1 MSSANVKI
9 NPFKEVEG
17 DLAKVIGLYSKREL
31 STEAQIFFASLL
43 YAKVRSHISKPP
55 PGIVVKGKQR
65 DAQID
70 KLEAAV
76 KKLKTAIEN
85 LDPTARS
92 YFSTT
97 FRVNPNEENEI
108 WPNELLDGWVLEIS
122 KFRAATSALPR
133 SGASPVGLA
142 LARACFQTF
151 TEQMKIPQPKG
162 ISSGTKFAKF
172 GQDCASVLFADEL
185 DFVSAARQYYDTRNQ
200 GAIK

>member
-9 NPFKEVEG
+9 NPFKDVEG

-76 KKLKTAIEN
+76 KKLKIAIEN

-97 FRVNPNEENEI
+97 FRVNENEKNEI
-108 WPNELLDGWVLEIS
+108 WPNELLDSWVLEIS

-142 LARACFQTF
+142 LARACFKTF
-151 TEQMKIPQPKG
+151 TEQMKMPPPKG

-172 GQDCASVLFADEL
+172 GQDCASVLFTDEL
-185 DFVSAARQYYDTRNQ
+185 DFVSAARQYYDLRNQ

>member
-9 NPFKEVEG
+9 NPFKDVEG

-76 KKLKTAIEN
+76 KKLKIAIEN

-97 FRVNPNEENEI
+97 FRVNENEKNEI
-108 WPNELLDGWVLEIS
+108 WPNELLDSWVLEIS

-151 TEQMKIPQPKG
+151 TEHMKMPPTKG
-162 ISSGTKFAKF
+162 ISSGTKFAQF

-185 DFVSAARQYYDTRNQ
+185 DFVSAARQYYDLRNQ
-200 GAIK
+200 GALK

>member
-9 NPFKEVEG
+9 NPFKDVEG

-76 KKLKTAIEN
+76 KKLKIAIEN

-97 FRVNPNEENEI
+97 FRVNENEKNEI
-108 WPNELLDGWVLEIS
+108 WPNELLDSWVLEIS

-151 TEQMKIPQPKG
+151 TEQMKMPPPKG

-172 GQDCASVLFADEL
+172 GQDCASVLCADEL
-185 DFVSAARQYYDTRNQ
+185 DFVSAARQYYDLRKQ
-200 GAIK
+200 GALK

>member
-1 MSSANVKI
+1 MSLANLKI
-9 NPFKEVEG
+9 RPFKEVES
-17 DLAKVIGLYSKREL
+17 DLAKIIGLYSKAESSEQDRF
-31 STEAQIFFASLL
+31 FFASLL

-76 KKLKTAIEN
+76 KKLNLAIKD
-85 LDPTARS
+85 LDPKAKS

-97 FRVNPNEENEI
+97 FRVNENEEKEI
-108 WPNELLDGWVLEIS
+108 WPDELLDSWILEIS

-133 SGASPVGLA
+133 SGAIPVGLA

-151 TEQMKIPQPKG
+151 TEQMKMPPPKG

-172 GQDCASVLFADEL
+172 GQDCASVLCADDL
-185 DFVSAARQYYDTRNQ
+185 DFVSAARQYYDLRNQ

>member
-9 NPFKEVEG
+9 NPFKDVEG

-76 KKLKTAIEN
+76 KKLKIAIEN

-97 FRVNPNEENEI
+97 FRVNENEKNEI
-108 WPNELLDGWVLEIS
+108 WPNELLDSWVLEIS

-142 LARACFQTF
+142 LARACFKTF
-151 TEQMKIPQPKG
+151 TEQMKMPPPKG

-172 GQDCASVLFADEL
+172 GQDCASVLFTDEL
-185 DFVSAARQYYDTRNQ
+185 DFVSAARQYYDIRNQ

>member
-1 MSSANVKI
+1 MSLANLKI
-9 NPFKEVEG
+9 RPFKEVES
-17 DLAKVIGLYSKREL
+17 DLAKIIGLYSKREL

-76 KKLKTAIEN
+76 KKLKIAIEN

-97 FRVNPNEENEI
+97 FRVNENEKNEI
-108 WPNELLDGWVLEIS
+108 WPNELLDSWVLEIS

-151 TEQMKIPQPKG
+151 TEQMKMPPPKG

-185 DFVSAARQYYDTRNQ
+185 DFVSAARQYYDLRKQ
-200 GAIK
+200 GALK

>member
-9 NPFKEVEG
+9 NPFKDVEG

-76 KKLKTAIEN
+76 KKLKIAIEN

-97 FRVNPNEENEI
+97 FRVNENEKNEI
-108 WPNELLDGWVLEIS
+108 WPNELLDSWVLEIS

-142 LARACFQTF
+142 LTRACFQTF
-151 TEQMKIPQPKG
+151 TEHMKMPPPKG
-162 ISSGTKFAKF
+162 ISSGTKFAQF

-185 DFVSAARQYYDTRNQ
+185 DFVSAARQYYDLRNQ
-200 GAIK
+200 GALK

>member
-1 MSSANVKI
+1 MSLANLKI
-9 NPFKEVEG
+9 RPFKEVES
-17 DLAKVIGLYSKREL
+17 DLAKIIGLYSKAEL
-31 STEAQIFFASLL
+31 SEQDRFFFASLL

-70 KLEAAV
+70 NLEAAV
-76 KKLKTAIEN
+76 KKLKIAIEN

-97 FRVNPNEENEI
+97 FRVNENEKNEI
-108 WPNELLDGWVLEIS
+108 WPDELLDSWVSEIS

-142 LARACFQTF
+142 LARACFRTF
-151 TEQMKIPQPKG
+151 TEQMKMPPPKG

-185 DFVSAARQYYDTRNQ
+185 DFVSAARQYYDLRNQ

>member
-1 MSSANVKI
+1 MSIDARLTQDR
-9 NPFKEVEG
+9 F
-17 DLAKVIGLYSKREL
+17 
-31 STEAQIFFASLL
+31 FFASLF
-43 YAKVRSHISKPP
+43 YAKVRSHISKQP

-70 KLEAAV
+70 KLETAV
-76 KKLKTAIEN
+76 KKLKIAIEN
-85 LDPTARS
+85 PDPKTKS
-92 YFSTT
+92 YFSIT
-97 FRVNPNEENEI
+97 FRVNPNEEKEI
-108 WPNELLDGWVLEIS
+108 WPDELLDSWVSEIS
-122 KFRAATSALPR
+122 KFRAGTSALPR

-151 TEQMKIPQPKG
+151 TEQMKMPPPKG

-185 DFVSAARQYYDTRNQ
+185 DFVSAARQYHDLRNQ

>member
-9 NPFKEVEG
+9 NPFKDVEG

-76 KKLKTAIEN
+76 KKLKIAIEN

-97 FRVNPNEENEI
+97 FRVNENEKNEI
-108 WPNELLDGWVLEIS
+108 WPNELLDSWVLEIS

-142 LARACFQTF
+142 LTRACFQTF
-151 TEQMKIPQPKG
+151 PEHMKMPPPKG
-162 ISSGTKFAKF
+162 ISSGTKFAQF

-185 DFVSAARQYYDTRNQ
+185 DFVSAARQYYDLRNQ
-200 GAIK
+200 GALK

>member
-9 NPFKEVEG
+9 NPFKDVEG

-76 KKLKTAIEN
+76 KKLKIAIEN

-97 FRVNPNEENEI
+97 FRVNENEEKEI
-108 WPNELLDGWVLEIS
+108 WPDKLLDSWILEIS

-151 TEQMKIPQPKG
+151 TEQMKMPPPKG

-172 GQDCASVLFADEL
+172 GQDCASVLCADEL
-185 DFVSAARQYYDTRNQ
+185 DFVSAARQYYDLRKQ
-200 GAIK
+200 GALK

>member
-1 MSSANVKI
+1 MDFTQKQNCPNKTD
-9 NPFKEVEG
+9 F
-17 DLAKVIGLYSKREL
+17 
-31 STEAQIFFASLL
+31 FFASLL

-76 KKLKTAIEN
+76 KKLKIAIKD
-85 LDPTARS
+85 LDPNAKS

-97 FRVNPNEENEI
+97 FRVNENEEKEI
-108 WPNELLDGWVLEIS
+108 WPDKLLDSWILEIS

-151 TEQMKIPQPKG
+151 TEQMKMPPPKG

-185 DFVSAARQYYDTRNQ
+185 DFVSAARQYYDLRKQ
-200 GAIK
+200 GALK

>member
-1 MSSANVKI
+1 MSLANLEI
-9 NPFKEVEG
+9 RPFKKVES
-17 DLAKVIGLYSKREL
+17 DLAKIIGLYSKLDYSQKDRCF
-31 STEAQIFFASLL
+31 IASLL

-65 DAQID
+65 DTQID

-76 KKLKTAIEN
+76 KKLKIAIEN

-97 FRVNPNEENEI
+97 FRVNENDKNEI
-108 WPNELLDGWVLEIS
+108 WPNELLDSWVSEIS
-122 KFRAATSALPR
+122 KFRAATLALPR
-133 SGASPVGLA
+133 SGASPVALA
-142 LARACFQTF
+142 LARACFRTF
-151 TEQMKIPQPKG
+151 TEQMKMPPPKG

-172 GQDCASVLFADEL
+172 GQDCASVLFTDEL
-185 DFVSAARQYYDTRNQ
+185 DFVSAARQYYDLRNQ

>member
-9 NPFKEVEG
+9 NPFKDVEG

-76 KKLKTAIEN
+76 KKLKIAIEN

-97 FRVNPNEENEI
+97 FRVNENEEKEI
-108 WPNELLDGWVLEIS
+108 WPNELLDSWVLEIS

-142 LARACFQTF
+142 LARACFKTF
-151 TEQMKIPQPKG
+151 TEQMKMPPPKG

-172 GQDCASVLFADEL
+172 GQDCASVLFTDEL
-185 DFVSAARQYYDTRNQ
+185 DFVSAARQYYDIRNQ

>member
-1 MSSANVKI
+1 MSLANLKI
-9 NPFKEVEG
+9 RSFKEVES
-17 DLAKVIGLYSKREL
+17 DLAKIIGLYSKAESSEQDR
-31 STEAQIFFASLL
+31 FFIASLL
-43 YAKVRSHISKPP
+43 YAKVRSHISRPP
-55 PGIVVKGKQR
+55 PGVVVKGKQR

-76 KKLKTAIEN
+76 KKLKLAIID
-85 LDPTARS
+85 LDPKAKS

-97 FRVNPNEENEI
+97 FRVNENEEKEI
-108 WPNELLDGWVLEIS
+108 WPNELLDSWVLEIS

-142 LARACFQTF
+142 LARACFKTF
-151 TEQMKIPQPKG
+151 TEQMKMPPPKG

-172 GQDCASVLFADEL
+172 GQDCASVLFTDEL
-185 DFVSAARQYYDTRNQ
+185 DFVSAARQYYDLRNQ

>member
-1 MSSANVKI
+1 MSLANLKI
-9 NPFKEVEG
+9 KPFNKVES
-17 DLAKVIGLYSKREL
+17 DLAKIIGRYSKAEL
-31 STEAQIFFASLL
+31 PKQDRFFFASLL
-43 YAKVRSHISKPP
+43 DAKVRSHISKPP

-76 KKLKTAIEN
+76 KKLKIAIKD
-85 LDPTARS
+85 LDPKAKS

-97 FRVNPNEENEI
+97 FRVNENEEKEI
-108 WPNELLDGWVLEIS
+108 WPNELLDSWVLEIS

-142 LARACFQTF
+142 LARACFKTF
-151 TEQMKIPQPKG
+151 TEQMKMPPPKG

-172 GQDCASVLFADEL
+172 GQDCASVLFTDEL
-185 DFVSAARQYYDTRNQ
+185 DFVSAARQYYDLRNQ